1 MRLLAIRLETKDF
14 SQTKEKT
21 RYLLHKCKAKR
32 MFSWATSRM
41 RSVLPYSF
49 WRMVLY
55 AVSYMGQ
62 KFRGEIRQIGSSVPG
77 SSEKV

>member
-1 MRLLAIRLETKDF
+1 MHLLVIRLETLVVP
-14 SQTKEKT
+14 QTKEKT
-21 RYLLHKCKAKR
+21 RYLLHKCNLKR

-55 AVSYMGQ
+55 AVFYMGQ
-62 KFRGEIRQIGSSVPG
+62 KFRGKSRQIGSTVPG
-77 SSEKV
+77 IREKV